1 MANFS
6 RQTHINDPDQTVLRG
21 ESLGRNGPG
30 KVSLLNKVP
39 FNRFSNTNVNQQ
51 QLDNM
56 YQPACPKI
64 AELKIGWADK
74 KYDSF
79 IFVLFGKFGRIKH
92 AFHSLTSAG

>member
-1 MANFS
+1 MTSIEHVKVGCYVMANFS
-6 RQTHINDPDQTVLRG
+6 RQTHINDPDQTALRG

-64 AELKIGWADK
+64 AELKIG
-74 KYDSF
+74 
-79 IFVLFGKFGRIKH
+79 
-92 AFHSLTSAG
+92 